1 MAPVWLLSAW
11 FSWLELGQAGS
22 AASQFAPEASLVT
35 NDAQPVQNLAHLE
48 EYCAVFLLI
57 LLILAVAFFRL
68 HFAPFLGIPTRSFST
83 TRTSVLRIGVTVV
96 EWPFL
101 ARPRGKRSDAAGA

>member
-1 MAPVWLLSAW
+1 M
-11 FSWLELGQAGS
+11 
-22 AASQFAPEASLVT
+22 
-35 NDAQPVQNLAHLE
+35 QNSAHLE

-57 LLILAVAFFRL
+57 LLILAVAFFCL

-83 TRTSVLRIGVTVV
+83 TWTSILRIGVTVV

-101 ARPRGKRSDAAGA
+101 ARPKGKGSDAARA